1 MRGALFAILGTAFGL
16 AGGLLAT
23 LFLFA
28 SANAAIDR
36 VLEERLRGAGE
47 SAALLLGSP
56 QPGSGRLTELM
67 RSNALE
73 GAYLLWP
80 NLLIAEDAAG
90 NAGAMVDLLRV
101 DPERVR
107 RAFGGEASVASTYEV
122 GLLSVAAGYFPVRGP
137 DGAVRAV
144 LALEAGRAFLKPR
157 TDLAQARTAAI
168 LLSILSAVAVGL
180 LAVRWNSAERARRV
194 QAERAARG
202 EAVARMAAMVAHEIR
217 NPLGVIRGTVELMR
231 ERAPGGRAPRDDE
244 ALGDV
249 LAEVERMRRLTED
262 FLDLGSER
270 PLARAP
276 IQVAELAQ
284 EAARAAEAAHPGLRV
299 RVEAGELPLVEGD
312 VGRLRQVLANLLPT
326 AAQAQ
331 REGEID
337 LRAWANDGAVRIRVR
352 DYGSGIA
359 KEQRARLFDP
369 FFTTKSG
376 GTGLGLTIARRL
388 CERHGGSLT
397 LLDEP
402 GPGAAFEIMLPT

>member
-1 MRGALFAILGTAFGL
+1 MRGAVFAILGTAFGL
-16 AGGLLAT
+16 AGGLLTT

-36 VLEERLRGAGE
+36 VLDERLRGAGE
-47 SAALLLGSP
+47 SAALLLGRP
-56 QPGSGRLTELM
+56 QPGSRRLAELM
-67 RSNALE
+67 RNNALD
-73 GAYLLWP
+73 GAYLLGP
-80 NLLIAEDAAG
+80 DLVIAEDAVG
-90 NAGAMVDLLRV
+90 NSGAKADLLRV

-107 RAFGGEASVASTYEV
+107 RALAGEASVASTYDV
-122 GLLSVAAGYFPVRGP
+122 GPLSVAAGYFPVRGP
-137 DGAVRAV
+137 DGAVHAV

-157 TDLAQARTAAI
+157 TDLARARTAAI
-168 LLSILSAVAVGL
+168 LLSVLSAIALGL
-180 LAVRWNSAERARRV
+180 LAMRWNSAERARGK
-194 QAERAARG
+194 QAERAARS

-231 ERAPGGRAPRDDE
+231 ERARRGLPPRDDE
-244 ALGDV
+244 GLSDV

-276 IQVAELAQ
+276 LQVAELAQ

-299 RVEAGELPLVEGD
+299 RVEAGQLPPVEGD
-312 VGRLRQVLANLLPT
+312 AGRLRQVLANLLAN

-331 REGEID
+331 REGPVD
-337 LRAWANDGAVRIRVR
+337 LRAWATDGVVRIQVR
-352 DYGSGIA
+352 DHGLGIE
-359 KEQRARLFDP
+359 KEHRARLFDP

-376 GTGLGLTIARRL
+376 GTGLGLAIARRL
-388 CERHGGSLT
+388 CERHGGSLA

-402 GPGAAFEIMLPT
+402 GPGAVFEITLPI

>member
-1 MRGALFAILGTAFGL
+1 MRGAVFAILGTALGL

-36 VLEERLRGAGE
+36 VLDERLRGAGE
-47 SAALLLGSP
+47 SAALLLGRP
-56 QPGSGRLTELM
+56 QPGSKRLAKLM
-67 RSNALE
+67 RNNALD

-80 NLLIAEDAAG
+80 DLVIAEDAAG
-90 NAGAMVDLLRV
+90 NSGAKADLLRV

-107 RAFGGEASVASTYEV
+107 RALAGEASVASTYDV
-122 GLLSVAAGYFPVRGP
+122 GPLSVAAGYFPVRGP
-137 DGAVRAV
+137 DGAVHAV
-144 LALEAGRAFLKPR
+144 LALEAGRAFLQPR
-157 TDLAQARTAAI
+157 TDLARARTAAI
-168 LLSILSAVAVGL
+168 LLSVLSAMALGL
-180 LAVRWNSAERARRV
+180 LAMRWNSAERARRT
-194 QAERAARG
+194 QAERAARS

-231 ERAPGGRAPRDDE
+231 ERTRRGLPPRNDE
-244 ALGDV
+244 ALSDV
-249 LAEVERMRRLTED
+249 LDEVERMRRLTED

-276 IQVAELAQ
+276 IQVAELAH

-299 RVEAGELPLVEGD
+299 RVETGQLPPVEGD
-312 VGRLRQVLANLLPT
+312 AGRLRQVLANLLAN

-331 REGEID
+331 REGEVD
-337 LRAWANDGAVRIRVR
+337 LRAWANDGVVRIQVR
-352 DYGSGIA
+352 DHGSGVG
-359 KEQRARLFDP
+359 EEHRARLFDP

-376 GTGLGLTIARRL
+376 GTGLGLAIARRL
-388 CERHGGSLT
+388 CERHGGSLA

-402 GPGAAFEIMLPT
+402 GSGAVFEITLPI